1 MSRPFDLLIL
11 DIDGIMTSGHKYY
24 DNGAEVVMKAYSD
37 LDFTAIKRF
46 KLKGFKVCFLSGDT
60 VVNQAMAQKRKVDF
74 YSSKTWIDGSN
85 KETFIDFFCEAY
97 NTTPDRMAYV
107 GDDWYDTGIMKKVG
121 FSYCPKN
128 SPRCVKEVAEAL
140 DVKSGDAVVAY
151 LYDLVC
157 DD

>member
-60 VVNQAMAQKRKVDF
+60 IMFVICTAFAVLCGYN
-74 YSSKTWIDGSN
+74 
-85 KETFIDFFCEAY
+85 FCVQLE
-97 NTTPDRMAYV
+97 
-107 GDDWYDTGIMKKVG
+107 G
-121 FSYCPKN
+121 
-128 SPRCVKEVAEAL
+128 E
-140 DVKSGDAVVAY
+140 
-151 LYDLVC
+151 
-157 DD
+157 